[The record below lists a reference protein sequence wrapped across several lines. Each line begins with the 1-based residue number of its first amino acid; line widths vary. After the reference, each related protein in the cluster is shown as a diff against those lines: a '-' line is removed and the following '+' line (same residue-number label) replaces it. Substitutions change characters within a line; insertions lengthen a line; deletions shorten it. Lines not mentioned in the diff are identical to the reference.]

1 MSGGR
6 GESLRSGILLGL
18 KNSRVTQLCVFSHHR
33 TVNCEMVNG
42 VVGG

>member
-1 MSGGR
+1 MEQVSVR
-6 GESLRSGILLGL
+6 GPWGITAEWDSAGI
-18 KNSRVTQLCVFSHHR
+18 KEQYSHTALCR